1 MLDASPNRVP
11 GSPALPSPQRLS
23 IPRTPVSGRSAMD
36 RTALLDPDSG
46 PPSVPS
52 TPVKTTAAT
61 SVEVLLEGTM
71 RTAGSDWFHG
81 GQAWFPAELLNVHC
95 APAPD
100 TSSHPAFEDE
110 MQEPAGEDV
119 WVQVRVPVM
128 REQPVLWVR
137 MEAVRRVHEDG
148 VMPSELGQ
156 EVEVSQLCNGRAVW
170 YRGRLVPAP
179 QGAAPCSCSLP
190 AMSHPPLVLAP

>member
-23 IPRTPVSGRSAMD
+23 IPRTPVSGRVN
-36 RTALLDPDSG
+36 DSG

-95 APAPD
+95 AHAPD

-110 MQEPAGEDV
+110 MQEPAGEEV

-137 MEAVRRVHEDG
+137 IEAVRRVNEDG

-156 EVEVSQLCNGRAVW
+156 EVEVSQFCNGRAVW

-179 QGAAPCSCSLP
+179 QGAPVHFPPCCTPHLSLP
-190 AMSHPPLVLAP
+190 RDRAKGVATWTHG